1 MNALPLLGEALA
13 RSLVDALGSDCAA
26 AAALAR
32 IIGLRQSGVID
43 GHSLGIGPTAVVA
56 RVTSDFIKRGWLAPT
71 DAGWR
76 IGPVAMP
83 LAVAAFLEGAA
94 TMRLTLNDDGKALA
108 IVTLPL
114 APSAIERALPL
125 TGFAHASLLST
136 TEALK
141 RVTAAAVGSMTVMT
155 PFLNEDG
162 LEVVL
167 GLFQETRA
175 PTRRLI
181 VRQLGGA
188 KDIVTSNSTAI
199 SALGIEVL
207 DYTLPAGD
215 GFETFHAKVALAD
228 QDLVYLGSAN
238 MTVFARHSLDL
249 GILADGRAA
258 KVIASVVRAIERVA
272 TPVALNR

>member
-1 MNALPLLGEALA
+1 MNVVPPLGEALA
-13 RSLVDALGSDCAA
+13 RSLVDSLGSDCTA

-32 IIGLRQSGVID
+32 IIVTRQNGVID
-43 GHSLGIGPTAVVA
+43 SRSVGIGPTAVVA
-56 RVTSDFIKRGWLAPT
+56 RVTLDFIKRGWLAPVA
-71 DAGWR
+71 AGWR
-76 IGPVAMP
+76 IGPATMP
-83 LAVAAFLEGAA
+83 QSVPAFLEGAA
-94 TMRLTLNDDGKALA
+94 SMRMTLSEEARALA

-136 TEALK
+136 DEALK
-141 RVTAAAVGSMTVMT
+141 RISTTAVGSMTVMT

-162 LEVVL
+162 LAVVL
-167 GLFQETRA
+167 SRFQETRA
-175 PTRRLI
+175 PVRRLI

-188 KDIVTSNSTAI
+188 KDIVIAKSAAI
-199 SALGIEVL
+199 STLGIEVL

-228 QDLVYLGSAN
+228 QDLVYVGSAN